1 MRNQTYVR
9 QPPLQM
15 FSAPQPLVVPLHR
28 PAVAPLPKPLTFV
41 GLKKTKKRI
50 RKRSEK
56 SLDFR
61 SGGRRKR
68 ESLEEEE
75 DPTPQLTFSRAYR
88 SERGSCAQRHS
99 DLETTD
105 SSNEASKIGAKILRV
120 TNYWSG
126 RSMLIPNTFRI
137 TCYIDDDEKNV
148 LEYQDLSKKEVLA
161 QFNSKQSGSF
171 DLEDLPE
178 SRDRGAFR
186 MRDAPLIRKSK
197 SAARAN
203 FK

>member
-1 MRNQTYVR
+1 M
-9 QPPLQM
+9 PP
-15 FSAPQPLVVPLHR
+15 APKH
-28 PAVAPLPKPLTFV
+28 LPFLA
-41 GLKKTKKRI
+41 LKKTKKRI

-56 SLDFR
+56 SVDFKL
-61 SGGRRKR
+61 SVRRKR
-68 ESLEEEE
+68 DSLESST
-75 DPTPQLTFSRAYR
+75 DHPPLATFTRAVR
-88 SERGSCAQRHS
+88 SERGSCGLRHS

-105 SSNEASKIGAKILRV
+105 GSNEASKIGAKIIRV

-137 TCYIDDDEKNV
+137 TCYLEDDDKNV

-171 DLEDLPE
+171 DLEDLSE
-178 SRDRGAFR
+178 GKDKGLFR
-186 MRDAPLIRKSK
+186 VKEPPLIRKSK

>member
-1 MRNQTYVR
+1 M
-9 QPPLQM
+9 
-15 FSAPQPLVVPLHR
+15 
-28 PAVAPLPKPLTFV
+28 

-56 SLDFR
+56 SVDFKLSVR
-61 SGGRRKR
+61 QKR
-68 ESLEEEE
+68 MSLEG
-75 DPTPQLTFSRAYR
+75 DDDHPPLGNYARAVR
-88 SERGSCAQRHS
+88 SERGSCVHRHS
-99 DLETTD
+99 DMDTTD
-105 SSNEASKIGAKILRV
+105 SSNEASKIGAKIIRV

-137 TCYIDDDEKNV
+137 TCYLDDDDKNV

-171 DLEDLPE
+171 DLEELSE
-178 SRDRGAFR
+178 GRDKTLFR
-186 MRDAPLIRKSK
+186 LRDTPLIRKSK
-197 SAARAN
+197 SAARAS

>member
-1 MRNQTYVR
+1 
-9 QPPLQM
+9 M
-15 FSAPQPLVVPLHR
+15 FSAPQPLVLPLFR
-28 PAVAPLPKPLTFV
+28 PAVVPLPKPMPFV

-56 SLDFR
+56 SLDFKTV
-61 SGGRRKR
+61 GRRKR
-68 ESLEEEE
+68 ESLEVEEE
-75 DPTPQLTFSRAYR
+75 PTPQLTFSRAYR
-88 SERGSCAQRHS
+88 SERGSCVAARHS

-178 SRDRGAFR
+178 TRDRGAFR
-186 MRDAPLIRKSK
+186 MREAPVIRKSK